1 VDDNKTPIDVRR
13 AAVPGALH
21 GSFTLELE
29 LPAPPQDVF
38 AAYGELPLRK
48 KWSRM
53 PGTPDNGGHKLDFRV
68 GGSESLAARFAPMGE
83 RTEHMA
89 YRSQFLDI
97 VPDQRIVFT
106 YTFDLDGRRH
116 WASLVTIEI
125 LGGADGA
132 LLCHTEQYAY
142 LAVTGTGQDDVAIS
156 RAVPGCNST
165 AFSLR

>member
-1 VDDNKTPIDVRR
+1 MDDNKTPIDVRR

-68 GGSESLAARFAPMGE
+68 GSGSESLA
-83 RTEHMA
+83 
-89 YRSQFLDI
+89 
-97 VPDQRIVFT
+97 
-106 YTFDLDGRRH
+106 
-116 WASLVTIEI
+116 
-125 LGGADGA
+125 
-132 LLCHTEQYAY
+132 
-142 LAVTGTGQDDVAIS
+142 VTGAGQDEVAHLKGGTRLQLNGLLAAI
-156 RAVPGCNST
+156 RT
-165 AFSLR
+165 